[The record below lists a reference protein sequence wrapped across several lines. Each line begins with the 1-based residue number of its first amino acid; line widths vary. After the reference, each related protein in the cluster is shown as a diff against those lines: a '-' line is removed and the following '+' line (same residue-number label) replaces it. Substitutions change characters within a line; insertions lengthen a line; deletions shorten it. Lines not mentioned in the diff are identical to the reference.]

1 MIPII
6 AFGFISGLAAS
17 LSGWGIAQMRW
28 RRAVYLQE
36 LERERREFE
45 EFSNSGGEE

>member
-6 AFGFISGLAAS
+6 ALGFVSGLAAS

-28 RRAVYLQE
+28 RHAAYLRE
-36 LERERREFE
+36 LERERKQFE
-45 EFSNSGGEE
+45 EFSSGGEQ